1 MSRNYYDDEFYRDI
15 EYFASEKKYYVR
27 GDQRK
32 LLLGVFREFGPKKI
46 CEIGCGVSP
55 NILFFRKQDYMVEGC
70 DISKKAM
77 DYCKKRDPNGTYFV
91 HNFEKKPLVAKF
103 DMFYAFDV
111 IEHVF
116 DYAAFLKNIYQSLN
130 DGGIL
135 VLSTPNVL
143 APRNRIR
150 MLLGSDAMF
159 RNRHHI
165 RWFSPAVLK
174 EILADSGFRVLRM
187 EGKGLLSALGSNF
200 GGTLYAVAQVNR

>member
-32 LLLGVFREFGPKKI
+32 LLLRAFKKFSPKKI
-46 CEIGCGVSP
+46 CEIGCGLSP
-55 NILFFRKQDYMVEGC
+55 NIMFFKKHGYKIAGC
-70 DISKKAM
+70 DISKKAI

-111 IEHVF
+111 IEHIF
-116 DYAAFLKNIYQSLN
+116 DYKQFLKNVAGSLN
-130 DGGIL
+130 RRGVL

-165 RWFSPAVLK
+165 RWFSPAALK
-174 EILADSGFRVLRM
+174 EILADAGFRVLEM
-187 EGKGLLSALGSNF
+187 KGAGKLSFIGSNF